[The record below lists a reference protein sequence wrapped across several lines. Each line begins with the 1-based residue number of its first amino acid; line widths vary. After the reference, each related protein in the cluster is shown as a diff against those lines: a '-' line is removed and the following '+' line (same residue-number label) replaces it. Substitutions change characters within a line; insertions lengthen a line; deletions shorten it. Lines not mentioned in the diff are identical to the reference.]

1 MGRMLGGVVHP
12 AVLAGLIAL
21 LFAGYAVAHNISAD
35 DARFVEAVVGVAIG
49 PFVYL
54 GAKHMVTGYD
64 HILYLV
70 GVLFFLAR
78 PRDIVLYVTLFTL
91 GHSLTL
97 VTGVLAGWR
106 INEHLIDAIIGFSI
120 VYKAFENVGGFDRL
134 GVAPDTRVAVF
145 GFGLCHGMG
154 LATKLQGFAMDP
166 VGLVANILSF
176 NAGVELGQVL
186 ALTFILL
193 LLLRWRLGAA
203 FESQAFVANMAL
215 MTGGFVLV
223 GYQLT
228 GYVLS

>member
-215 MTGGFVLV
+215 MTGGFLLV